1 MKNLQIVYFLFL
13 LHHCSCQNYTQTKNL
28 LDDDKLVLHYEVEDQ
43 QFKFKLVGKAGE
55 QMGLAFTYD
64 VSHQGLQIRGE
75 ISISISGLPS
85 GWVRVSG
92 GRECSGPHTWWSD
105 RSGP

>member
-1 MKNLQIVYFLFL
+1 MKNLQFIYFSFL

-28 LDDDKLVLHYEVEDQ
+28 LDDDKLVLHYVVEDQ

-55 QMGLAFTYD
+55 QIGLAFSYD
-64 VSHQGLQIRGE
+64 VSYPKPPDEIL
-75 ISISISGLPS
+75 ISIPGLPA

-92 GRECSGPHTWWSD
+92 GRECCGPDTCWRD
-105 RSGP
+105 RSVP